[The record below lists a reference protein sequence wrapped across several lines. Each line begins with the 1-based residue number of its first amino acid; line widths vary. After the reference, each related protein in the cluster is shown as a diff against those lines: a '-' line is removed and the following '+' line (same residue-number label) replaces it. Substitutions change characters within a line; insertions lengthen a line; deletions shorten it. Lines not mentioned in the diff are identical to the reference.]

1 MRSIALVPHITLVW
15 REKMTSRKFGR
26 WATAL
31 LAGATLAAGAADAR
45 TLDPANPQDAL
56 EISKRL
62 QCGVSADKPA
72 VYHWSG
78 NIYGRSPGVRDKL
91 LFKGEGMNIRR
102 CVEVNDPE
110 RGKGWRLVSREV
122 MLMLDPK
129 TGEVL
134 KQWTNPYTGETV
146 EVMHIH
152 NDPVNGRPNFAVGAD
167 GKPLTLDSL
176 REAGDYVFMPFE
188 APLFYTN
195 PLAGDYQEYVGGEY
209 HAMEI
214 FDFGALKSE
223 LYDSTKPTAY
233 PMISW
238 VRISGWA
245 PWMKM
250 GSRPGQ
256 MVFNAMGRKLPGG
269 FEDLPVVLKNEIR
282 ANYPIY
288 EQAPPADDMRPNET
302 TWTKFKL
309 LTDQARR
316 AAGTSGKTGEGH

>member
-1 MRSIALVPHITLVW
+1 M
-15 REKMTSRKFGR
+15 
-26 WATAL
+26 
-31 LAGATLAAGAADAR
+31 
-45 TLDPANPQDAL
+45 
-56 EISKRL
+56 
-62 QCGVSADKPA
+62 
-72 VYHWSG
+72 
-78 NIYGRSPGVRDKL
+78 
-91 LFKGEGMNIRR
+91 
-102 CVEVNDPE
+102 
-110 RGKGWRLVSREV
+110 
-122 MLMLDPK
+122 
-129 TGEVL
+129 
-134 KQWTNPYTGETV
+134 
-146 EVMHIH
+146 

-269 FEDLPVVLKNEIR
+269 FEDLPAVLKNEIR

-309 LTDQARR
+309 LTDQARK
-316 AAGTSGKTGEGH
+316 AAGTGGKTGEGH

>member
-1 MRSIALVPHITLVW
+1 
-15 REKMTSRKFGR
+15 MTSGVL
-26 WATAL
+26 AL
-31 LAGATLAAGAADAR
+31 GLAACAMLTAAGAQAR
-45 TLDPANPQDAL
+45 MLDPAKPEDAL

-62 QCGVSADKPA
+62 QCGISEDKPA

-78 NIYGRSPGVRDKL
+78 HIYGRSPGMRDKL

-110 RGKGWRLVSREV
+110 RGKGWRMVSREV

-129 TGEVL
+129 TGEVVR
-134 KQWTNPYTGETV
+134 QWENPYTGETV

-152 NDPVNGRPNFAVGAD
+152 NDPVNNGPNFARGAD
-167 GKPLTLDSL
+167 GTPFRLASL
-176 REAGDYVFMPFE
+176 REAGSYVFIPSE
-188 APLFYTN
+188 VPLFYPN
-195 PLAGDYQEYVGGEY
+195 PLAGGYQDYIGGEY

-223 LYDSTKPTAY
+223 LYDSTRPTAY

-269 FEDLPVVLKNEIR
+269 FEELPEVLKREIR

-288 EQAPPADDMRPNET
+288 EQAPPKDDQRPNET
-302 TWTKFKL
+302 TWSKFKL
-309 LTDQARR
+309 LTDMKRK
-316 AAGTSGKTGEGH
+316 AAAKPGESQ

>member
-1 MRSIALVPHITLVW
+1 MMLVW
-15 REKMTSRKFGR
+15 REMMTLMKSG
-26 WATAL
+26 L
-31 LAGATLAAGAADAR
+31 LAVGTAACAMLAVAGAQAR
-45 TLDPANPQDAL
+45 TLDPAKPEDAL

-62 QCGVSADKPA
+62 QCGISEDEPA

-102 CVEVNDPE
+102 CVEVNDPQ

-129 TGEVL
+129 TGEVVR
-134 KQWTNPYTGETV
+134 QWENPYTGETV
-146 EVMHIH
+146 EMMHIH
-152 NDPVNGRPNFAVGAD
+152 NDPVNGRPNFARGAD
-167 GKPLTLDSL
+167 GTPFTLGSM
-176 REAGDYVFMPFE
+176 REAGPYVFMPFE

-195 PLAGDYQEYVGGEY
+195 PLTGDYQEYVGGEY

-214 FDFGALKSE
+214 FDFGALKSD
-223 LYDSTKPTAY
+223 LFDSTKPTAY
-233 PMISW
+233 PMVSW

-269 FEDLPVVLKNEIR
+269 FEELPEVLKKEIR
-282 ANYPIY
+282 ANFPIY
-288 EQAPPADDMRPNET
+288 EQAPPKDDARPNET
-302 TWTKFKL
+302 TWTKFKM
-309 LTDQARR
+309 LTDKARE
-316 AAGTSGKTGEGH
+316 AAATSGKSGEGH

>member
-1 MRSIALVPHITLVW
+1 MTLVW
-15 REKMTSRKFGR
+15 REMMTLMKSG
-26 WATAL
+26 L
-31 LAGATLAAGAADAR
+31 LAVGTAAFAMLAVAGAQAR
-45 TLDPANPQDAL
+45 TLDPAKPEDAL

-62 QCGVSADKPA
+62 QCGVSEDEPA

-78 NIYGRSPGVRDKL
+78 NIYGRSPGLRDKL

-102 CVEVNDPE
+102 CVEVNDPQ

-129 TGEVL
+129 TGEVVR
-134 KQWTNPYTGETV
+134 QWENPYTGETV

-152 NDPVNGRPNFAVGAD
+152 NDPVNGRPNFARGAD
-167 GKPLTLDSL
+167 GSPFTLGSL
-176 REAGDYVFMPFE
+176 REAGPYVFMPFE

-195 PLAGDYQEYVGGEY
+195 PLTGDYQEYVGGEY

-214 FDFGALKSE
+214 FDFGALKSD

-245 PWMKM
+245 VDED
-250 GSRPGQ
+250 GQ
-256 MVFNAMGRKLPGG
+256 PSGPDGLQRDGP
-269 FEDLPVVLKNEIR
+269 
-282 ANYPIY
+282 
-288 EQAPPADDMRPNET
+288 QA
-302 TWTKFKL
+302 
-309 LTDQARR
+309 ARR
-316 AAGTSGKTGEGH
+316 VRGTARCAQERDPRQLPDLRTSTAQGRCTSQRDDLDQVQAADR

>member
-1 MRSIALVPHITLVW
+1 
-15 REKMTSRKFGR
+15 MTSTKSGLL
-26 WATAL
+26 ATAL
-31 LAGATLAAGAADAR
+31 AACVMLASGPADAR

-62 QCGVSADKPA
+62 QCGVSEDQPA

-78 NIYGRSPGVRDKL
+78 NVYGRSPGMRDKL

-102 CVEVNDPE
+102 CVEVNDPV
-110 RGKGWRLVSREV
+110 RGKGWRLISREV

-134 KQWTNPYTGETV
+134 RKWENPYTGETV
-146 EVMHIH
+146 DVMQIH

-167 GKPLTLDSL
+167 GKPLTLDTM
-176 REAGDYVFMPFE
+176 RDAGPFVFMPFE
-188 APLFYTN
+188 APLFYPN
-195 PLAGDYQEYVGGEY
+195 PLAGDYQEYIGGEY

-214 FDFGALKSE
+214 FDFAALKSD
-223 LYDSTKPTAY
+223 LFDSTTPTAY
-233 PMISW
+233 PMVSW

-269 FEDLPVVLKNEIR
+269 FEELPAVLKNEIR

-288 EQAPPADDMRPNET
+288 EQAPPKDDMRPNET

-309 LTDQARR
+309 LKDQER
-316 AAGTSGKTGEGH
+316 AAAGSTKPGESH

>member
-1 MRSIALVPHITLVW
+1 
-15 REKMTSRKFGR
+15 MTSGKFG
-26 WATAL
+26 L
-31 LAGATLAAGAADAR
+31 LATGLAACAMLANVPAGAR

-62 QCGVSADKPA
+62 QCGVSEDQPA

-78 NIYGRSPGVRDKL
+78 NIYGRSPGIRDKL

-102 CVEVNDPE
+102 CVEVNDPV
-110 RGKGWRLVSREV
+110 RGKGWRLISREV

-134 KQWTNPYTGETV
+134 RKWENPYTGETV
-146 EVMHIH
+146 DVMHIH
-152 NDPVNGRPNFAVGAD
+152 NDPVNGRPNFPVSAD
-167 GKPLTLDSL
+167 GKPLTLDNM
-176 REAGDYVFMPFE
+176 RDAGPFVFMPFE
-188 APLFYTN
+188 APLFYPN
-195 PLAGDYQEYVGGEY
+195 PLAGDYQEYIGGEY

-214 FDFGALKSE
+214 FDFAALKRD
-223 LYDSTKPTAY
+223 LFDSTTPTAY
-233 PMISW
+233 PTVSW

-269 FEDLPVVLKNEIR
+269 FEELPAVLKNEIR

-288 EQAPPADDMRPNET
+288 QDAPPKNDMRPNET

-309 LTDQARR
+309 LTDRARE
-316 AAGTSGKTGEGH
+316 AAATGGKKEAGH